1 MTLKQQKLDIT
12 DRVTGKLENG
22 RIQLYLE
29 NEPIGKINLPEGVQ
43 LELGH
48 HYESEQNRIYQH
60 VSVPEQS
67 EPRYTDCDEGGWC

>member
-1 MTLKQQKLDIT
+1 MTLKQQKMDIT

-22 RIQLYLE
+22 EIQLYLE
-29 NEPIGKINLPEGVQ
+29 NESIGKIRLPEDAQ

-60 VSVPEQS
+60 VSVPDQS
-67 EPRYTDCDEGGWC
+67 EARYTDCDEGGWC